1 MSALALPHP
10 DSQLVTP
17 QLLIEAVKLPQP
29 SQVHRRKMALNCRGR
44 MCGGSV
50 RDVFQSDETPL
61 SPTLV
66 RPAMQ
71 VVTDWEDGCQGARE
85 GRGERRRRWHLRNG
99 L

>member
-1 MSALALPHP
+1 
-10 DSQLVTP
+10 
-17 QLLIEAVKLPQP
+17 
-29 SQVHRRKMALNCRGR
+29 

-50 RDVFQSDETPL
+50 KEVFQSDETPL

-71 VVTDWEDGCQGARE
+71 VVTNWEDGCQGFRE
-85 GRGERRRRWHLRNG
+85 GRGERTRRWDLRNG